1 MITTNMLSRQQTLF
15 DDETTDEKFIK
26 EELRRL
32 RKLELEQREK
42 EALEAYNK
50 QYMDSRP
57 LASDVLDKYEEKN
70 KESEKEKME
79 LKEDYKRID
88 CVGRNLVPYDIT
100 TYDKK
105 LSKEQES
112 ILNFIEVNQD
122 CMFIDGVAGTG
133 KTELIKCI
141 KKYVTKN
148 GVILASTGITAI
160 NSGGKTVHSFFCL
173 STDYKKLE
181 ETKDEVNKWLK
192 RILMK
197 IDYIIIEEIS
207 MINSQ
212 ILEVINRKCKIARNS
227 ALPFGG
233 IQIICF
239 GDPLQLSPVI
249 TDEAVYKFLVD
260 VYGGINFFDAPVF
273 KNNDWKKFEL
283 RHVFRQKDIDFVN
296 LLNRI
301 RLGDTSQD
309 IIDILNTRV
318 ITDENQLDDD
328 VIRIT
333 SRRNTAEMI
342 NNERLRNINEKEYI
356 YNATITG
363 NFKES
368 NCSADKELHLK
379 VGAKVIMLNN
389 DDNWVN
395 GTPATISYLD
405 ENTIKVKIKD
415 NEYKVGKNEWKNFGY
430 SYNEITQ
437 KLEEKEQSKFT
448 QFPVKLSWASTIH
461 KAQGLTLE
469 SVLIDLGTG
478 AFASGQLYVALSRC
492 KSLDKVYL
500 KRPITAQDIFVD
512 LEALNFMKNADIML
526 FNEEENCWEYT
537 RKKEM

>member
-15 DDETTDEKFIK
+15 DDETTDEKFVK
-26 EELRRL
+26 DELRRL
-32 RKLELEQREK
+32 RKMELEQREK
-42 EALEAYNK
+42 ESLEAYNK

-57 LASDVLDKYEEKN
+57 LANDVLDKYEEKN
-70 KESEKEKME
+70 KERGKEKME
-79 LKEDYKRID
+79 DNYKRID
-88 CVGRNLVPYDIT
+88 CVGRNLVSYDIT

-112 ILNFIEVNQD
+112 LLNFIEVNQD
-122 CMFIDGVAGTG
+122 CMLITGVGGTG

-141 KKYVTKN
+141 KKYTTKN

-160 NSGGKTVHSFFCL
+160 NSGGKTVHSFFRL
-173 STDYKKLE
+173 SNDYKELE
-181 ETKDEVNKWLK
+181 ETKDEVDKWLK
-192 RILMK
+192 RILRK

-227 ALPFGG
+227 TLPFGG

-260 VYGGINFFDAPVF
+260 IYGGINFFNAPVF
-273 KNNDWKKFEL
+273 KNNEWKKFEL
-283 RHVFRQKDIDFVN
+283 KHVFRQQDIDFVN

-309 IIDILNTRV
+309 IIDTLNTRV
-318 ITDENQLDDD
+318 ITDETELDDN

-333 SRRNTAEMI
+333 SRRNIAELI
-342 NNERLRNINEKEYI
+342 NNERLSNINEKEYI

-379 VGAKVIMLNN
+379 VGAKVTMLNN
-389 DDNWVN
+389 TDDWVN
-395 GTPATISYLD
+395 GTSATIVYLD
-405 ENTIKVKIKD
+405 EKTIKVKIKSK
-415 NEYKVGKNEWKNFGY
+415 EYKVEKNEWKNFDY

-448 QFPVKLSWASTIH
+448 QFPVKLAWASTIH

-469 SVLIDLGTG
+469 SILIDLGSG

-500 KRPITAQDIFVD
+500 KRPITARDIFVD
-512 LEALNFMKNADIML
+512 LEAINFMKNADIMV
-526 FNEEENCWEYT
+526 FNEEENCWEYN
-537 RKKEM
+537 RKKDM